1 MTNMDA
7 PRPTDDRHPPTVR
20 SDGTMPPLAVTV
32 PSPQAGDSGSGTL
45 SRRRALQAAAGLSA
59 AGLAG
64 CLNGPLNPP
73 GDSNQGTFESV
84 AVDGLTLVVTLTG
97 SATVDQVN
105 VIAPTGQLFAKQS
118 VATGV
123 RKVSFDIGTDY
134 PPGEFRILA
143 IHQEE
148 TVAETTHAIRP
159 DWQITEF
166 GLGANHPEE
175 MPDNIGQAEI
185 DEEAFLTVANQGT
198 GPGAIKKLLI
208 LGDVPNPTTEL
219 AKPDSSGTGI
229 SGENNRRF
237 REPVVVKPAK
247 SRRIYTDTI
256 PFAFTREGITCQPEP
271 QTGSFD
277 VILVTS
283 LVGRVTAEY
292 TIQYSAAESYNGCEM
307 TVQGGSQ

>member
-1 MTNMDA
+1 MTNLDA

-32 PSPQAGDSGSGTL
+32 PSPQAGDSGFGTL
-45 SRRRALQAAAGLSA
+45 SRRRALQAAAGLST

-134 PPGEFRILA
+134 PPGEFSILA

-159 DWQITEF
+159 DWRITEF

-175 MPDNIGQAEI
+175 MPDDMSQAKV
-185 DEEAFLTVANQGT
+185 DDEAFMTVTNRGS
-198 GPGAIKKLLI
+198 GPDFIKQLLV
-208 LGDVPNPTTEL
+208 LGDVPNPTTKLADSEL
-219 AKPDSSGTGI
+219 SGIYGT
-229 SGENNRRF
+229 SK
-237 REPVVVKPAK
+237 PVVVK
-247 SRRIYTDTI
+247 SNNNQRIYTDSI
-256 PFAFTREGITCQPEP
+256 PFRFLRNGNITCQPES
-271 QTGSFD
+271 QSGTFEL
-277 VILVTS
+277 VLVTS
-283 LVGRVTAEY
+283 IAGRTTMQYEVRYTGAEKFD
-292 TIQYSAAESYNGCEM
+292 GCKI
-307 TVQGGSQ
+307 TVQGNSQ